1 MPLRRPRV
9 CVVEP
14 SGCGN
19 RMNAWDRPSTE
30 SGCSAK
36 AGQNSSILE
45 RADSYHTGRATRQ
58 VEDLEVWDRHVAV
71 SVRSSD
77 GRPRRG
83 AVKLFG
89 QTSAMRTVGVEEELL
104 LVDMHTGKPRSVA
117 SQVIAAADRDNVH
130 GDGEG
135 GVEAELQR
143 YMVETQSSVSSELA
157 DVEEELRKWRRIVAG
172 AAREAGAGVAAIA
185 TAPVAGAGLISLA
198 PRYQRMAERFGP
210 TAQDVLTCG
219 CHVHVSVQSDEEGI
233 AAIDRIRVWLPVI
246 LAMSANSPFYDGRD
260 TGYASYRSQ
269 LWMRW
274 PSAGPT
280 DTFGT
285 PDAYHE
291 LVRSMVES
299 GVLLD
304 DGMIYFDA
312 RLSRR
317 YPTVEIRV
325 ADVCV
330 DLEDTLL
337 VAALCR
343 ALVETAAAEAARGDP
358 VPQMPTSL
366 LRLAVWR
373 AGHDG
378 AGGVLVDPVSRRPRP
393 WIEVMRDLVIHV
405 HDSLEGFGDI
415 ERVEAG
421 IDRLARVGT
430 GATGQRRTFAKTGQ
444 LVDVV
449 VEAVRRTAGR

>member
-1 MPLRRPRV
+1 
-9 CVVEP
+9 
-14 SGCGN
+14 
-19 RMNAWDRPSTE
+19 
-30 SGCSAK
+30 
-36 AGQNSSILE
+36 
-45 RADSYHTGRATRQ
+45 
-58 VEDLEVWDRHVAV
+58 
-71 SVRSSD
+71 
-77 GRPRRG
+77 
-83 AVKLFG
+83 
-89 QTSAMRTVGVEEELL
+89 
-104 LVDMHTGKPRSVA
+104 VA
-117 SQVIAAADRDNVH
+117 SQVVATATDEDNAPVA
-130 GDGEG
+130 GDG
-135 GVEAELQR
+135 GVEPELQR
-143 YMVETQSSVSSELA
+143 YMVETQSSAASDLS
-157 DVEEELRKWRRIVAG
+157 DVEAELREWRRVVAR
-172 AAREAGAGVAAIA
+172 AAWEAGAGVAALA
-185 TAPVAGAGLISLA
+185 TAPLGDAGLISPT
-198 PRYQRMAERFGP
+198 PRYQLMAERFGP
-210 TAQDVLTCG
+210 TAQEVLTCG
-219 CHVHVSVQSDEEGI
+219 CHVHVGVESDEEGI

-246 LAMSANSPFYDGRD
+246 LAISANSPFYDGRD

-285 PDAYHE
+285 AHAYHD
-291 LVRSMVES
+291 LVHSMVDT

-312 RLSRR
+312 RLSRH

-330 DLEDTLL
+330 DLEDTLV

-378 AGGVLVDPVSRRPRP
+378 VGGVLVDPVSRRPRP
-393 WIEVMRDLVIHV
+393 WIDVMRDLLLHV
-405 HDSLEGFGDI
+405 HDSLEGIGDI

-421 IDRLARVGT
+421 IDRLTRVGT

-449 VEAVRRTAGR
+449 VEAVRRTAGH

>member
-1 MPLRRPRV
+1 V
-9 CVVEP
+9 
-14 SGCGN
+14 
-19 RMNAWDRPSTE
+19 
-30 SGCSAK
+30 
-36 AGQNSSILE
+36 
-45 RADSYHTGRATRQ
+45 
-58 VEDLEVWDRHVAV
+58 
-71 SVRSSD
+71 
-77 GRPRRG
+77 
-83 AVKLFG
+83 FG

-104 LVDMHTGKPRSVA
+104 LVDVHTGRPRSVA
-117 SQVIAAADRDNVH
+117 SQVIAAAEKDDGRA
-130 GDGEG
+130 DGEG

-143 YMVETQSSVSSELA
+143 YMVETQSSVASELA
-157 DVEEELRKWRRIVAG
+157 DVDKELRQLRQVVAS
-172 AAREAGAGVAAIA
+172 AAREAGAGVAALGTASVA
-185 TAPVAGAGLISLA
+185 TTGLISPA

-210 TAQDVLTCG
+210 TAQEVLTCG
-219 CHVHVSVQSDEEGI
+219 CHVHVGVASDEEGI
-233 AAIDRIRVWLPVI
+233 AVIDRIRVWLPVI

-285 PDAYHE
+285 ADAYHE
-291 LVRSMVES
+291 LVHSMVET
-299 GVLLD
+299 GVILD

-330 DLEDTLL
+330 DLEDTLV

-343 ALVETAAAEAARGDP
+343 ALVETAAAEAVRGYP

-366 LRLAVWR
+366 LRLAAWR

-378 AGGVLVDPVSRRPRP
+378 VDGVLVDPISRRPQP

-405 HDSLEGFGDI
+405 HDSLERFGDI
-415 ERVEAG
+415 ERVEVG
-421 IDRLARVGT
+421 IDRLTRVGT

-444 LVDVV
+444 LLDVV
-449 VEAVRRTAGR
+449 VEAVRRTAGH

>member
-1 MPLRRPRV
+1 
-9 CVVEP
+9 VE
-14 SGCGN
+14 
-19 RMNAWDRPSTE
+19 
-30 SGCSAK
+30 
-36 AGQNSSILE
+36 
-45 RADSYHTGRATRQ
+45 
-58 VEDLEVWDRHVAV
+58 V
-71 SVRSSD
+71 
-77 GRPRRG
+77 
-83 AVKLFG
+83 FG

-104 LVDMHTGKPRSVA
+104 LVDVHTGKPRSVA
-117 SQVIAAADRDNVH
+117 SQVIAATNADSRSAA
-130 GDGEG
+130 GEG
-135 GVEAELQR
+135 GVETELQR
-143 YMVETQSSVSSELA
+143 YMVETQSSAASELA
-157 DVEEELRKWRRIVAG
+157 DVEDELRKWRRVVAS
-172 AAREAGAGVAAIA
+172 AARAAGAGVAAIA
-185 TAPVAGAGLISLA
+185 TAPVAGTGLISLA
-198 PRYQRMAERFGP
+198 PRYQQMAERFGP
-210 TAQDVLTCG
+210 TAQEVLTCG
-219 CHVHVSVQSDEEGI
+219 CHVHVSVESDEEGI

-260 TGYASYRSQ
+260 SGYASYRSQ

-285 PDAYHE
+285 ADAYHE

-317 YPTVEIRV
+317 YPTVEIRA
-325 ADVCV
+325 ADVCI

-343 ALVETAAAEAARGDP
+343 ALVETAAVEAARGDP

-378 AGGVLVDPVSRRPRP
+378 VGGVLLDPLSGRPRP
-393 WIEVMRDLVIHV
+393 WIEVMRDLVSHV

-415 ERVEAG
+415 ERVEVG
-421 IDRLARVGT
+421 IDRLTRDGS
-430 GATGQRRTFAKTGQ
+430 GATSQRRTFAKTGQ

>member
-1 MPLRRPRV
+1 M
-9 CVVEP
+9 
-14 SGCGN
+14 
-19 RMNAWDRPSTE
+19 D
-30 SGCSAK
+30 
-36 AGQNSSILE
+36 
-45 RADSYHTGRATRQ
+45 
-58 VEDLEVWDRHVAV
+58 
-71 SVRSSD
+71 
-77 GRPRRG
+77 
-83 AVKLFG
+83 LFG
-89 QTSAMRTVGVEEELL
+89 QIANMRTVGVEEELL
-104 LVDMHTGKPRSVA
+104 LVDVHTGRPRSVA
-117 SQVIAAADRDNVH
+117 NQVIAAAD
-130 GDGEG
+130 GDSAQEAGEG

-143 YMVETQSSVSSELA
+143 YMVETQSSVASELD
-157 DVEEELRKWRRIVAG
+157 DVEEELRKWRRVLAG

-185 TAPVAGAGLISLA
+185 AAPVAGTGLISQV

-210 TAQDVLTCG
+210 TAQEVLTCG
-219 CHVHVSVQSDEEGI
+219 CHVHVSVESEEEGI

-246 LAMSANSPFYDGRD
+246 LAISANSPFYDARD

-285 PDAYHE
+285 PKAYHE
-291 LVRSMVES
+291 LVRSMVKS

-304 DGMIYFDA
+304 EGMIYFDA

-317 YPTVEIRV
+317 YPTVDIRV

-330 DLEDTLL
+330 DLEDTLV

-366 LRLAVWR
+366 LRLAVWQ

-378 AGGVLVDPVSRRPRP
+378 AGGVLVDPVSRHPRP
-393 WIEVMRDLVIHV
+393 WIDVLRDLVSYV
-405 HDSLEGFGDI
+405 RDSLEGFGDI
-415 ERVEAG
+415 ERVTVG
-421 IDRLARVGT
+421 IDRLERVGT
-430 GATGQRRTFAKTGQ
+430 GATGQRRTVAKTGQ

-449 VEAVRRTAGR
+449 VEAVRRTAGH

>member
-1 MPLRRPRV
+1 
-9 CVVEP
+9 
-14 SGCGN
+14 
-19 RMNAWDRPSTE
+19 
-30 SGCSAK
+30 
-36 AGQNSSILE
+36 
-45 RADSYHTGRATRQ
+45 
-58 VEDLEVWDRHVAV
+58 
-71 SVRSSD
+71 
-77 GRPRRG
+77 
-83 AVKLFG
+83 
-89 QTSAMRTVGVEEELL
+89 MRTVGVEEELL
-104 LVDMHTGKPRSVA
+104 LVDVHTGKPRSVA
-117 SQVIAAADRDNVH
+117 SQVIAATKADS
-130 GDGEG
+130 GPAAG

-143 YMVETQSSVSSELA
+143 YMVETQSSVASELA
-157 DVEEELRKWRRIVAG
+157 DVADELRKWRRVVAN

-185 TAPVAGAGLISLA
+185 AAPVAGTGLISPA
-198 PRYQRMAERFGP
+198 PRYQQMAERFGP
-210 TAQDVLTCG
+210 TAQEVLTCG
-219 CHVHVSVQSDEEGI
+219 CHVHVSVESDEEGI

-246 LAMSANSPFYDGRD
+246 LAMSANSPFYGGRD
-260 TGYASYRSQ
+260 SGYASYRSQ

-285 PDAYHE
+285 AHAYHE

-312 RLSRR
+312 RLSRH

-325 ADVCV
+325 ADVCI

-343 ALVETAAAEAARGDP
+343 ALVETAAVEAARGDP

-378 AGGVLVDPVSRRPRP
+378 VGGVLLDPLSGRPRP

-415 ERVEAG
+415 ERVEVG
-421 IDRLARVGT
+421 IDRLTRDGS
-430 GATGQRRTFAKTGQ
+430 GATSQRRTFAKTGQ

-449 VEAVRRTAGR
+449 VEAVRRTAGH

>member
-1 MPLRRPRV
+1 MSDDAPSVLVCLARRPTLPLRRWAFR
-9 CVVEP
+9 
-14 SGCGN
+14 
-19 RMNAWDRPSTE
+19 
-30 SGCSAK
+30 
-36 AGQNSSILE
+36 
-45 RADSYHTGRATRQ
+45 
-58 VEDLEVWDRHVAV
+58 
-71 SVRSSD
+71 
-77 GRPRRG
+77 
-83 AVKLFG
+83 
-89 QTSAMRTVGVEEELL
+89 
-104 LVDMHTGKPRSVA
+104 
-117 SQVIAAADRDNVH
+117 
-130 GDGEG
+130 
-135 GVEAELQR
+135 VEAASR
-143 YMVETQSSVSSELA
+143 
-157 DVEEELRKWRRIVAG
+157 
-172 AAREAGAGVAAIA
+172 
-185 TAPVAGAGLISLA
+185 A

-210 TAQDVLTCG
+210 IAQEVLTCG
-219 CHVHVSVQSDEEGI
+219 CHVHVGVESDEEGI

-246 LAMSANSPFYDGRD
+246 LAISANSPFFDGRD

-269 LWMRW
+269 LWTRW

-285 PDAYHE
+285 SDAYHE

-330 DLEDTLL
+330 DLEDTLV

-343 ALVETAAAEAARGDP
+343 ALVETAAAEAARGEL

-378 AGGVLVDPVSRRPRP
+378 VGGVLVDPVSGRPRP
-393 WIEVMRDLVIHV
+393 WIDVMRDLVIHV
-405 HDSLEGFGDI
+405 HDSLEGFGDY
-415 ERVEAG
+415 RARRGRDRPAG
-421 IDRLARVGT
+421 AGWHRCHRPAPHLCKNWPARRC
-430 GATGQRRTFAKTGQ
+430 RR
-444 LVDVV
+444 
-449 VEAVRRTAGR
+449 

>member
-1 MPLRRPRV
+1 MGGL
-9 CVVEP
+9 
-14 SGCGN
+14 
-19 RMNAWDRPSTE
+19 
-30 SGCSAK
+30 
-36 AGQNSSILE
+36 
-45 RADSYHTGRATRQ
+45 ATAAA
-58 VEDLEVWDRHVAV
+58 EV
-71 SVRSSD
+71 
-77 GRPRRG
+77 
-83 AVKLFG
+83 FG

-104 LVDMHTGKPRSVA
+104 LVDVHTGKPRSVA
-117 SQVIAAADRDNVH
+117 SQVIAATNADS
-130 GDGEG
+130 GPAAGEG

-143 YMVETQSSVSSELA
+143 YMVETQSSVASELA
-157 DVEEELRKWRRIVAG
+157 DVEDELRKWRRVVAS
-172 AAREAGAGVAAIA
+172 AAREAGAGVAAIG
-185 TAPVAGAGLISLA
+185 TAPVAGTGLISPA
-198 PRYQRMAERFGP
+198 PRYQQMADRFGP
-210 TAQDVLTCG
+210 TAQEVLTCG
-219 CHVHVSVQSDEEGI
+219 CHVHVSVESDEEGI

-246 LAMSANSPFYDGRD
+246 LAMSANSPFFDGRD
-260 TGYASYRSQ
+260 SGYASYRSQ

-280 DTFGT
+280 DTFGSA
-285 PDAYHE
+285 DAYHE

-325 ADVCV
+325 ADVCI

-343 ALVETAAAEAARGDP
+343 ALVETAAAETARGDP

-378 AGGVLVDPVSRRPRP
+378 VGGVLLDPLSGRPRP
-393 WIEVMRDLVIHV
+393 WIEVMRDLVSHV
-405 HDSLEGFGDI
+405 HDSLEGLGDI
-415 ERVEAG
+415 ERVEVG
-421 IDRLARVGT
+421 IDRLARVGS
-430 GATGQRRTFAKTGQ
+430 GATAQRRTFSKTGQ

>member
-1 MPLRRPRV
+1 M
-9 CVVEP
+9 
-14 SGCGN
+14 
-19 RMNAWDRPSTE
+19 W
-30 SGCSAK
+30 
-36 AGQNSSILE
+36 
-45 RADSYHTGRATRQ
+45 
-58 VEDLEVWDRHVAV
+58 
-71 SVRSSD
+71 
-77 GRPRRG
+77 PRRG
-83 AVKLFG
+83 AAEVFG

-104 LVDMHTGKPRSVA
+104 LVDVHTGKPRSVA
-117 SQVIAAADRDNVH
+117 SQVIAATD
-130 GDGEG
+130 GDSVRGTGEG

-143 YMVETQSSVSSELA
+143 YVVETQSSVASELA
-157 DVEEELRKWRRIVAG
+157 DVEEELHEWRLVVAS
-172 AAREAGAGVAAIA
+172 AAREAGAGVAGIA
-185 TAPVAGAGLISLA
+185 ASPVAGTGLISPS

-210 TAQDVLTCG
+210 TAQEVLTCG
-219 CHVHVSVQSDEEGI
+219 CHVHVSVESDEEGI

-246 LAMSANSPFYDGRD
+246 LAVSANSPFYDGRD

-330 DLEDTLL
+330 DLEDTLFI
-337 VAALCR
+337 AALCR
-343 ALVETAAAEAARGDP
+343 ALIETAAAEAARGDP
-358 VPQMPTSL
+358 VPQLPTSL
-366 LRLAVWR
+366 LRLAGGR

-378 AGGVLVDPVSRRPRP
+378 VGGVLVDPMSRRPRP
-393 WIEVMRDLVIHV
+393 WIDVMRDLVNHV
-405 HDSLEGFGDI
+405 HDSLEEFGDV
-415 ERVEAG
+415 ERVEVG
-421 IDRLARVGT
+421 IDRLTRVGT

-444 LVDVV
+444 LLDVV

>member
-1 MPLRRPRV
+1 
-9 CVVEP
+9 
-14 SGCGN
+14 
-19 RMNAWDRPSTE
+19 
-30 SGCSAK
+30 
-36 AGQNSSILE
+36 
-45 RADSYHTGRATRQ
+45 
-58 VEDLEVWDRHVAV
+58 
-71 SVRSSD
+71 
-77 GRPRRG
+77 
-83 AVKLFG
+83 
-89 QTSAMRTVGVEEELL
+89 MRTVGVEEELL
-104 LVDMHTGKPRSVA
+104 LVDVQTGKPRSVA
-117 SQVIAAADRDNVH
+117 SQVIAAADGDNVN
-130 GDGEG
+130 GVGEG

-143 YMVETQSSVSSELA
+143 YVVETQSSVASELV
-157 DVEEELRKWRRIVAG
+157 DVGEELRKWRRVVAS

-185 TAPVAGAGLISLA
+185 TAPVAGSGLISPG

-210 TAQDVLTCG
+210 TAQEVLTCA
-219 CHVHVSVQSDEEGI
+219 CHVHVSVESDEEGI

-246 LAMSANSPFYDGRD
+246 LAMSANSPFSDGRD

-285 PDAYHE
+285 PEAYHE
-291 LVRSMVES
+291 LVRFMVES

-312 RLSRR
+312 RLSRL

-330 DLEDTLL
+330 DVEDTLV

-358 VPQMPTSL
+358 VPRMPTSL

-378 AGGVLVDPVSRRPRP
+378 VDGVLVDPVSRRPRP
-393 WIEVMRDLVIHV
+393 CIEVMRDLVIHV
-405 HDSLEGFGDI
+405 HDSLEAFGDI
-415 ERVEAG
+415 ERVEVG
-421 IDRLARVGT
+421 IDRLTRVGT

-444 LVDVV
+444 LIDVV
-449 VEAVRRTAGR
+449 VEAVRRTTGR

>member
-1 MPLRRPRV
+1 
-9 CVVEP
+9 
-14 SGCGN
+14 
-19 RMNAWDRPSTE
+19 
-30 SGCSAK
+30 
-36 AGQNSSILE
+36 
-45 RADSYHTGRATRQ
+45 
-58 VEDLEVWDRHVAV
+58 
-71 SVRSSD
+71 
-77 GRPRRG
+77 
-83 AVKLFG
+83 
-89 QTSAMRTVGVEEELL
+89 MRTVGVEEELL

-117 SQVIAAADRDNVH
+117 SQVIAAAGEDSEQ
-130 GDGEG
+130 GAGEG
-135 GVEAELQR
+135 GVEGELQR
-143 YMVETQSSVSSELA
+143 YMVETQSSVASDLA
-157 DVEEELRKWRRIVAG
+157 DVEEELRKWRRVLAH
-172 AAREAGAGVAAIA
+172 AAREAGAGVAAIGA
-185 TAPVAGAGLISLA
+185 APVAGTGLISRA

-210 TAQDVLTCG
+210 TAQEVLTCG
-219 CHVHVSVQSDEEGI
+219 CHVHVSVESDEDGRRRHRPNPRL
-233 AAIDRIRVWLPVI
+233 AAGHPR
-246 LAMSANSPFYDGRD
+246 MSANSPFYDGRD

-274 PSAGPT
+274 PSAGPP

-317 YPTVEIRV
+317 YPTVEIRI

-330 DLEDTLL
+330 DLEDTLV

-343 ALVETAAAEAARGDP
+343 ALVERLPPRRRAAAWCRRCRRRCC
-358 VPQMPTSL
+358 V
-366 LRLAVWR
+366 LRFGGPATT
-373 AGHDG
+373 AS
-378 AGGVLVDPVSRRPRP
+378 GGVLVDPLSRRPRP
-393 WIEVMRDLVIHV
+393 WIDVARDLVIHV
-405 HDSLEGFGDI
+405 RDSLEEFGDL
-415 ERVEAG
+415 ERVEIG
-421 IDRLARVGT
+421 IDRLTRVGS

>member
-1 MPLRRPRV
+1 
-9 CVVEP
+9 
-14 SGCGN
+14 
-19 RMNAWDRPSTE
+19 
-30 SGCSAK
+30 
-36 AGQNSSILE
+36 
-45 RADSYHTGRATRQ
+45 
-58 VEDLEVWDRHVAV
+58 
-71 SVRSSD
+71 
-77 GRPRRG
+77 
-83 AVKLFG
+83 
-89 QTSAMRTVGVEEELL
+89 MRTVGVEEELL
-104 LVDMHTGKPRSVA
+104 LVDVHTGKPRSVA
-117 SQVIAAADRDNVH
+117 SQVIAATDGAGV
-130 GDGEG
+130 GGAGEG
-135 GVEAELQR
+135 GVDAELQR
-143 YMVETQSSVSSELA
+143 YVVETQSSVASELA
-157 DVEEELRKWRRIVAG
+157 DVEEELGEWRRVLAS
-172 AAREAGAGVAAIA
+172 AAREAGAGIAAIA
-185 TAPVAGAGLISLA
+185 ASPVAGTGLISPS

-210 TAQDVLTCG
+210 TAQEVLTCG
-219 CHVHVSVQSDEEGI
+219 CHVHVSVKSDEEGI

-246 LAMSANSPFYDGRD
+246 LAISANSPFYDGRD

-312 RLSRR
+312 RLSRH

-330 DLEDTLL
+330 DLEDTLF

-358 VPQMPTSL
+358 MPQMPTSL

-378 AGGVLVDPVSRRPRP
+378 VDGVLVDPMSGRPRP

-405 HDSLEGFGDI
+405 HDSLEEFGDL
-415 ERVEAG
+415 ERVEVG
-421 IDRLARVGT
+421 IDRLTRVGT

-444 LVDVV
+444 LLDVV

>member
-1 MPLRRPRV
+1 
-9 CVVEP
+9 
-14 SGCGN
+14 
-19 RMNAWDRPSTE
+19 
-30 SGCSAK
+30 
-36 AGQNSSILE
+36 
-45 RADSYHTGRATRQ
+45 
-58 VEDLEVWDRHVAV
+58 
-71 SVRSSD
+71 
-77 GRPRRG
+77 
-83 AVKLFG
+83 
-89 QTSAMRTVGVEEELL
+89 MRTVGVEEELL
-104 LVDMHTGKPRSVA
+104 LVDVHTGKPRSVA
-117 SQVIAAADRDNVH
+117 SQVIAAAD
-130 GDGEG
+130 GDSVQGAGKG

-143 YMVETQSSVSSELA
+143 NMVETQSSVANELA
-157 DVEEELRKWRRIVAG
+157 DVEEELRKWRHVLAG
-172 AAREAGAGVAAIA
+172 AAREAGAGVAAIGA
-185 TAPVAGAGLISLA
+185 APVAGTGLISPA

-210 TAQDVLTCG
+210 TALEVLTCG
-219 CHVHVSVQSDEEGI
+219 CHVHVSVESDEEGI

-291 LVRSMVES
+291 LVRSMVDC
-299 GVLLD
+299 GVLVD

-330 DLEDTLL
+330 DLEDTL
-337 VAALCR
+337 VIAALCR
-343 ALVETAAAEAARGDP
+343 ALVETAVAEAARGDP

-378 AGGVLVDPVSRRPRP
+378 VGGVLLDPVSRLPRP

-415 ERVEAG
+415 ERVEVG
-421 IDRLARVGT
+421 IDRLSRVGT

>member
-1 MPLRRPRV
+1 
-9 CVVEP
+9 VE
-14 SGCGN
+14 
-19 RMNAWDRPSTE
+19 
-30 SGCSAK
+30 
-36 AGQNSSILE
+36 
-45 RADSYHTGRATRQ
+45 
-58 VEDLEVWDRHVAV
+58 V
-71 SVRSSD
+71 
-77 GRPRRG
+77 
-83 AVKLFG
+83 FG

-104 LVDMHTGKPRSVA
+104 LVDVHTGKPRSVA
-117 SQVIAAADRDNVH
+117 SQVIAATNADSRSAA
-130 GDGEG
+130 GEG
-135 GVEAELQR
+135 GVETELQR
-143 YMVETQSSVSSELA
+143 YMVETQSSAASELA
-157 DVEEELRKWRRIVAG
+157 DVEDELRKWRRVVAS
-172 AAREAGAGVAAIA
+172 AARAAGAGVAAIA
-185 TAPVAGAGLISLA
+185 TAPVAGTGLISLA
-198 PRYQRMAERFGP
+198 PRYQQMAERFGP
-210 TAQDVLTCG
+210 TAQEVLTCG
-219 CHVHVSVQSDEEGI
+219 CHVHVSVESDEEGI

-246 LAMSANSPFYDGRD
+246 LAMSANSPFYEGRD
-260 TGYASYRSQ
+260 SGYASYRSQ

-285 PDAYHE
+285 ADAYHE

-317 YPTVEIRV
+317 YPTVEIRA
-325 ADVCV
+325 ADVCI

-343 ALVETAAAEAARGDP
+343 ALVETAAVEAARGDP

-378 AGGVLVDPVSRRPRP
+378 VGGVLLDPLSGRPRP
-393 WIEVMRDLVIHV
+393 WIEVMRDLVSHV

-415 ERVEAG
+415 ERVEVG
-421 IDRLARVGT
+421 IDRLTRDGS
-430 GATGQRRTFAKTGQ
+430 GATSQRRTFAKTGQ

>member
-1 MPLRRPRV
+1 M
-9 CVVEP
+9 
-14 SGCGN
+14 
-19 RMNAWDRPSTE
+19 
-30 SGCSAK
+30 
-36 AGQNSSILE
+36 
-45 RADSYHTGRATRQ
+45 
-58 VEDLEVWDRHVAV
+58 
-71 SVRSSD
+71 RS
-77 GRPRRG
+77 
-83 AVKLFG
+83 
-89 QTSAMRTVGVEEELL
+89 VGVEEELL

-117 SQVIAAADRDNVH
+117 SQVIAATDRDSVP
-130 GDGEG
+130 GAGGG

-143 YMVETQSSVSSELA
+143 YMVETQSSAASELA
-157 DVEEELRKWRRIVAG
+157 DVEEELRDRRRVVAS
-172 AAREAGAGVAAIA
+172 AARVAGAGVAAIA
-185 TAPVAGAGLISLA
+185 TAPVAGSGLISRD
-198 PRYQRMAERFGP
+198 PRYERMAERFGP
-210 TAQDVLTCG
+210 TAQEVLTCG
-219 CHVHVSVQSDEEGI
+219 CHVHVSVESDEEGI
-233 AAIDRIRVWLPVI
+233 AAIDRIRAWLPVV
-246 LAMSANSPFYDGRD
+246 LAISANSPFYDGRE

-285 PDAYHE
+285 PGAYHE
-291 LVRSMVES
+291 LVRSMIES

-304 DGMIYFDA
+304 EGMIYFDA

-330 DLEDTLL
+330 DLQDTLL
-337 VAALCR
+337 LAALCR
-343 ALVETAAAEAARGDP
+343 ALVETAVVEAARGDP

-378 AGGVLVDPVSRRPRP
+378 LGGVLVDPVSRRPRP
-393 WIEVMRDLVIHV
+393 WIEVVRDLIIHV
-405 HDSLEGFGDI
+405 HDSLEAFGDI

-421 IDRLARVGT
+421 IDRLTRVGT

-444 LVDVV
+444 LIDVV
-449 VEAVRRTAGR
+449 VDAVRRTAGR

>member
-1 MPLRRPRV
+1 VRLSRACRR
-9 CVVEP
+9 
-14 SGCGN
+14 
-19 RMNAWDRPSTE
+19 RMRGGGHRRHRP
-30 SGCSAK
+30 
-36 AGQNSSILE
+36 
-45 RADSYHTGRATRQ
+45 D
-58 VEDLEVWDRHVAV
+58 
-71 SVRSSD
+71 
-77 GRPRRG
+77 P
-83 AVKLFG
+83 
-89 QTSAMRTVGVEEELL
+89 
-104 LVDMHTGKPRSVA
+104 
-117 SQVIAAADRDNVH
+117 
-130 GDGEG
+130 
-135 GVEAELQR
+135 
-143 YMVETQSSVSSELA
+143 
-157 DVEEELRKWRRIVAG
+157 
-172 AAREAGAGVAAIA
+172 
-185 TAPVAGAGLISLA
+185 
-198 PRYQRMAERFGP
+198 
-210 TAQDVLTCG
+210 
-219 CHVHVSVQSDEEGI
+219 
-233 AAIDRIRVWLPVI
+233 VWLPVI
-246 LAMSANSPFYDGRD
+246 PAMSANSPFYDGRN

-285 PDAYHE
+285 PDAYHG

-330 DLEDTLL
+330 DLEETIV

-378 AGGVLVDPVSRRPRP
+378 VGGVLVDPRVTTARP
-393 WIEVMRDLVIHV
+393 WIEVIRDLVIHA
-405 HDSLEGFGDI
+405 HHSLEGFGHI
-415 ERVEAG
+415 ERVQVG
-421 IDRLARVGT
+421 IDRLRRVGT
-430 GATGQRRTFAKTGQ
+430 GATGQRRTCAKPASSSTSSSRRCAGR
-444 LVDVV
+444 LDAKPLAGPSSARGATS
-449 VEAVRRTAGR
+449 ETRSPRTATSPC

>member
-1 MPLRRPRV
+1 
-9 CVVEP
+9 
-14 SGCGN
+14 
-19 RMNAWDRPSTE
+19 
-30 SGCSAK
+30 
-36 AGQNSSILE
+36 
-45 RADSYHTGRATRQ
+45 
-58 VEDLEVWDRHVAV
+58 
-71 SVRSSD
+71 
-77 GRPRRG
+77 
-83 AVKLFG
+83 
-89 QTSAMRTVGVEEELL
+89 MRTVGVEEELL

-117 SQVIAAADRDNVH
+117 SQVITAAGEDSEQGA
-130 GDGEG
+130 GEG
-135 GVEAELQR
+135 GVEGELQR
-143 YMVETQSSVSSELA
+143 YMVETQSSVASDLA
-157 DVEEELRKWRRIVAG
+157 DVEEELRKWRRVLAH
-172 AAREAGAGVAAIA
+172 AAREAGAGVAAIGA
-185 TAPVAGAGLISLA
+185 APVAGTGLISRA

-210 TAQDVLTCG
+210 TAQEVLTCG
-219 CHVHVSVQSDEEGI
+219 CHVHVSVESDEEGV

-246 LAMSANSPFYDGRD
+246 LALSANSPFYDGRD

-274 PSAGPT
+274 PSAGPP

-317 YPTVEIRV
+317 YPTVEIRI

-330 DLEDTLL
+330 DLEDTLV

-343 ALVETAAAEAARGDP
+343 ALVETAAAEAARGGL
-358 VPQMPTSL
+358 VPQMPTAL

-378 AGGVLVDPVSRRPRP
+378 VSGVLVDPLSRRPRP
-393 WIEVMRDLVIHV
+393 WIDVARDLVIHV
-405 HDSLEGFGDI
+405 RDSLEEFGDL
-415 ERVEAG
+415 ERVEIG
-421 IDRLARVGT
+421 IDRLTRVGS

>member
-1 MPLRRPRV
+1 
-9 CVVEP
+9 
-14 SGCGN
+14 
-19 RMNAWDRPSTE
+19 
-30 SGCSAK
+30 
-36 AGQNSSILE
+36 
-45 RADSYHTGRATRQ
+45 
-58 VEDLEVWDRHVAV
+58 
-71 SVRSSD
+71 
-77 GRPRRG
+77 
-83 AVKLFG
+83 
-89 QTSAMRTVGVEEELL
+89 MRTVGVEEELL

-117 SQVIAAADRDNVH
+117 SQVIAASRRTIVQGAS
-130 GDGEG
+130 EG

-143 YMVETQSSVSSELA
+143 YMVETQSSVASELA
-157 DVEEELRKWRRIVAG
+157 DIEGELRQWRRAVAN

-185 TAPVAGAGLISLA
+185 SAPVSGTGLISRS

-210 TAQDVLTCG
+210 TAQEVLTCG
-219 CHVHVSVQSDEEGI
+219 CHVHVSVESDQEGI

-246 LAMSANSPFYDGRD
+246 LAISANSPFHNGRD

-291 LVRSMVES
+291 LVRSMVQS

-304 DGMIYFDA
+304 EGMIYFDA

-330 DLEDTLL
+330 DLQDTL
-337 VAALCR
+337 VIAALCR
-343 ALVETAAAEAARGDP
+343 ALVQTAAVEAARGGS
-358 VPQMPTSL
+358 VSQMPTSL
-366 LRLAVWR
+366 LRLAAWR

-378 AGGVLVDPVSRRPRP
+378 VRGVLVDPVSGRPRP

-405 HDSLEGFGDI
+405 HDALEEFGDN
-415 ERVEAG
+415 ERVQVG
-421 IDRLARVGT
+421 IDRLTRVGS
-430 GATGQRRTFAKTGQ
+430 GATGQRRTFEKTGQ
-444 LVDVV
+444 LLDVV
-449 VEAVRRTAGR
+449 VEAVRRTTEH

>member
-1 MPLRRPRV
+1 VAAVP
-9 CVVEP
+9 
-14 SGCGN
+14 
-19 RMNAWDRPSTE
+19 
-30 SGCSAK
+30 
-36 AGQNSSILE
+36 
-45 RADSYHTGRATRQ
+45 Q
-58 VEDLEVWDRHVAV
+58 VEDLGGDDRHFAV
-71 SVRSSD
+71 SSRLQRWVAS
-77 GRPRRG
+77 PRRCE
-83 AVKLFG
+83 VFG

-104 LVDMHTGKPRSVA
+104 LVDVQTGKPRSVA
-117 SQVIAAADRDNVH
+117 SQVIAAADGDTVH
-130 GDGEG
+130 GAGEG

-143 YMVETQSSVSSELA
+143 YVVETQSSVASELA
-157 DVEEELRKWRRIVAG
+157 DVGEELRKWRRVVAS

-185 TAPVAGAGLISLA
+185 TAPVAGSGLISPG

-210 TAQDVLTCG
+210 TAQEVLTCS
-219 CHVHVSVQSDEEGI
+219 CHVHVSVESDEEGI

-246 LAMSANSPFYDGRD
+246 LAMSANSPFSDGRD

-285 PDAYHE
+285 PEAYHE
-291 LVRSMVES
+291 LVRFMVES

-330 DLEDTLL
+330 DVEDTLV

-358 VPQMPTSL
+358 VPRMPTSL

-378 AGGVLVDPVSRRPRP
+378 VDGVLVDPVSRRPPALDPSDARSGHP
-393 WIEVMRDLVIHV
+393 RARLP
-405 HDSLEGFGDI
+405 
-415 ERVEAG
+415 RG
-421 IDRLARVGT
+421 IWRYRAR
-430 GATGQRRTFAKTGQ
+430 
-444 LVDVV
+444 
-449 VEAVRRTAGR
+449 